1 VGDRAP
7 ARQGQRDANREAVL
21 RALLRFGPTARVGLA
36 QYTGLTRA
44 AISNITRELL
54 DEGLVQETGIL
65 RGRVGANAIL
75 LDLADD
81 WPLLGAVHQGVSS
94 LRVALCNLRGTILA
108 RQMIATPQRL
118 SPETAADAV
127 AATINTLLA
136 GLGLEREV
144 LAGIGVGL
152 VGLVDVAAGVTRR
165 APSVGWH
172 AAPIRSLLEA
182 RLERPVVVENNVR
195 AMAVGEALLGQGR
208 EWPHF
213 AFVYIGTGIGAGL
226 IVEGQPYRG
235 AYGSA
240 GEVGHMTVDPTGPI
254 CVCGNRGC
262 LEAVAAEPSLVR
274 AAEAAG
280 LDLGGAERGLKERVQ
295 TLALLADAGNTAAQR
310 VVLACAES
318 LGIMLGSLA
327 DIFNPSRIV
336 LHGVVTSARGFF
348 QAVSEALAAHAF
360 LPPDAAIELRPP
372 TFGNDA
378 GLVGA
383 AAVVLETL
391 VLRGAGKLAIR
402 RPVTMANV
410 RGVAAGSR
418 Y

>member
-1 VGDRAP
+1 MGERVP
-7 ARQGQRDANREAVL
+7 ARQGQREANREAVL
-21 RALLRFGPTARVGLA
+21 RALLRCGPTARVALA
-36 QYTGLTRA
+36 QYTGLTPA

-54 DEGLVQETGIL
+54 DEGLVRETGIL

-94 LRVALCNLRGTILA
+94 LRVAVCSLRGAILA
-108 RQMIATPQRL
+108 RQVIATPQRL
-118 SPETAADAV
+118 SPTAAVDAMT
-127 AATINTLLA
+127 AAFDALLG
-136 GLGLEREV
+136 GLGLGREV

-152 VGLVDVAAGVTRR
+152 VGLVDVVAGVTRR

-172 AAPIRSLLEA
+172 AAPVRELFEA
-182 RLERPVVVENNVR
+182 RLGRPIVVENNVR

-213 AFVYIGTGIGAGL
+213 AFVYVGTGIGAGL
-226 IVEGQPYRG
+226 IVDGQPYRG

-240 GEVGHMTVDPTGPI
+240 GEVGHITVDPTGPV

-262 LEAVAAEPSLVR
+262 LEAVAAEPALVR

-280 LDLGGAERGLKERVQ
+280 LDLGGAERSLKERTQ
-295 TLALLADAGNTAAQR
+295 ALVRLADAGDATAR
-310 VVLACAES
+310 HIVLACAES

-327 DIFNPSRIV
+327 DIFNPSQIV
-336 LHGVVTSARGFF
+336 LHGVVTTAHGFLP
-348 QAVSEALAAHAF
+348 AVSEALAAHAF
-360 LPPDAAIELRPP
+360 LPPDAAIALRPP

-383 AAVVLETL
+383 AAVALETL

-402 RPVTMANV
+402 RPEA
-410 RGVAAGSR
+410 VAAAHRVAAESR